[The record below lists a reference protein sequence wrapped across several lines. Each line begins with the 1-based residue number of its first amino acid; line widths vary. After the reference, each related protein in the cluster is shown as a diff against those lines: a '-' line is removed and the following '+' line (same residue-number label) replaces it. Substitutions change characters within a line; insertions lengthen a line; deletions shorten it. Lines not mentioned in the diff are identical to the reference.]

1 VDIHPKRKEKFMKI
15 TFLGAARTVTGSCYV
30 LECEHARFAID
41 CGMHQGNRV
50 IEMRNRDEGGVYH
63 PESLDF
69 ILLTHAHIDHS
80 GLLPRLVAKGFKGP
94 VFTTTPTRDLL
105 GIMLEDSARIQETD
119 AQWRSTKKLRAGDP
133 PVEPLYTVEQA
144 QKALLQLKTQEYNQ
158 AFEPKPG
165 VRVVFNDAGHILG
178 SAFIEI
184 WIKEGEEETKL
195 VFSGDLGRP
204 NQLLVR
210 NPQTVEAAD
219 FLFLESTYGARN
231 HKNETQSREELA
243 EAIAYSYER
252 GQKVIIPA
260 FAVERTQEL
269 LYSLYLLRKEG
280 RLPEDMPVYV
290 DSPLAIKATEIF
302 RRHWDYYDQQT
313 KELVKNGENPLEMPN
328 LRYTL
333 TADESRAINT
343 SEGSAIVIAGSGMAN
358 AGRIKHHLRH
368 NIWKAGASIVFVG
381 FQAEGTP
388 GRRIVDGAQAVRI
401 LGEELSVK
409 ARVFTI
415 GGFSGHAGQS
425 QILDWLSHFR
435 NPEVQVYLVHGEHSG
450 QKVLA
455 ELIREKFKLAVHIP
469 DYLDECLLEKGG
481 RFELTARP
489 SLAAPRIDWE
499 YLLEQTSEKLAQV
512 QERVEFIQRMGLSNQ
527 VEIRGNLLDINS
539 RFTSILSELM
549 FEQKQKPGKE

>member
-1 VDIHPKRKEKFMKI
+1 
-15 TFLGAARTVTGSCYV
+15 
-30 LECEHARFAID
+30 
-41 CGMHQGNRV
+41 MHQGNRV
-50 IEMRNRDEGGVYH
+50 IEMRNWDENGMYR

-80 GLLPRLVAKGFKGP
+80 GLLPRLVAQGFKGQ
-94 VFTTTPTRDLL
+94 VYTTSPTKDLL
-105 GIMLEDSARIQETD
+105 GIMLEDSARIQETE
-119 AQWRSTKKLRAGDP
+119 AQWRSTKKLRVGDP
-133 PVEPLYTVEQA
+133 PVKPLYTVEDA
-144 QKALLQLKTQEYNQ
+144 QKALRQLKTEEYNQ
-158 AFEPKPG
+158 VFEPAPG
-165 VRVVFNDAGHILG
+165 IRVKFNDAGHILG
-178 SAFIEI
+178 SAFIEL
-184 WIKEGEEETKL
+184 WVKEGDEETKL

-210 NPQTVEAAD
+210 DAQTVETAD
-219 FLFLESTYGARN
+219 FLFLESTYGSRN

-243 EAIAYSYER
+243 EAIKYSYER
-252 GQKVIIPA
+252 GEKVIIPA

-269 LYSLYLLRKEG
+269 LYTFYLLRKEG
-280 RLPEDMPVYV
+280 RLPADMPIYV

-313 KELVKNGENPLEMPN
+313 KDLVKNGENPLELPN

-333 TADESRAINT
+333 TADESRAINV
-343 SEGSAIVIAGSGMAN
+343 SQGPAIVIAGSGMAN

-368 NIWKAGASIVFVG
+368 NIWKSGASIVFVG

-388 GRRIVDGAQAVRI
+388 GRRIVDGAKTIRI
-401 LGEELSVK
+401 LGEELTVK
-409 ARVFTI
+409 AKVFTI
-415 GGFSGHAGQS
+415 GGFSGHAGQT

-435 NPEVQVYLVHGEHSG
+435 NPDVQVYLVHGEHSG
-450 QKVLA
+450 QKILA
-455 ELIREKFKLAVHIP
+455 GLIREKFNLNVHIP

-499 YLLEQTSEKLAQV
+499 YLLQETAGKLAQV
-512 QERVEFIQRMGLSNQ
+512 QERVDFIQRMGLTNQ
-527 VEIRGNLLDINS
+527 VEIRGSLLAINS

-549 FEQKQKPGKE
+549 FEQKQKTKPE

>member
-144 QKALLQLKTQEYNQ
+144 QKAFLQLKTQEYNQ

>member
-1 VDIHPKRKEKFMKI
+1 
-15 TFLGAARTVTGSCYV
+15 VTGSCYV
-30 LECEHARFAID
+30 LECGNARFAID

-50 IEMRNRDEGGVYH
+50 IEARNRDENGMYR

-80 GLLPRLVAKGFKGP
+80 GLLPRLVAQGFKGQ
-94 VFTTTPTRDLL
+94 VYTTSPTKDLL
-105 GIMLEDSARIQETD
+105 GIMLEDSARIQETE
-119 AQWRSTKKLRAGDP
+119 AQWRSTKKQRVGDP
-133 PVEPLYTVEQA
+133 PVEPLYTVEDA
-144 QKALLQLKTQEYNQ
+144 QKALRQLKTEEYNQ
-158 AFEPKPG
+158 VFEPAPG
-165 VRVVFNDAGHILG
+165 IRVIFNDAGHILG
-178 SAFIEI
+178 SAFIEL
-184 WIKEGEEETKL
+184 WVKEGDEETKL

-210 NPQTVEAAD
+210 DAQTVETAD
-219 FLFLESTYGARN
+219 FLFLESTYGSRN
-231 HKNETQSREELA
+231 HKNETQSRDELA

-269 LYSLYLLRKEG
+269 LYTFFLLHKEG
-280 RLPEDMPVYV
+280 RLPADMPVFL

-313 KELVKNGENPLEMPN
+313 KDLVKNGENPLELPN

-333 TADESRAINT
+333 TSEESRSINV
-343 SEGSAIVIAGSGMAN
+343 SQGAAIVIAGSGMAN

-388 GRRIVDGAQAVRI
+388 GRRIVDGAKTIRI
-401 LGEELSVK
+401 LGEELTVK
-409 ARVFTI
+409 AKVFTI

-425 QILDWLSHFR
+425 QIMDWLSHFH
-435 NPEVQVYLVHGEHSG
+435 NPDVQVYLVHGEHSG

-455 ELIREKFKLAVHIP
+455 DLIREKFKLTVHIP

-481 RFELTARP
+481 RFELTSRP

-499 YLLEQTSEKLAQV
+499 YLLEETADKLAKV

-539 RFTSILSELM
+539 RFTSILSELV
-549 FEQKQKPGKE
+549 FEQKQKSKQE

>member
-1 VDIHPKRKEKFMKI
+1 MKI

-94 VFTTTPTRDLL
+94 VFTTSPTRDLL

-144 QKALLQLKTQEYNQ
+144 QKAFLQLKTQEYNQ

>member
-1 VDIHPKRKEKFMKI
+1 MKI
-15 TFLGAARTVTGSCYV
+15 SFLGAARTVTGSCYV
-30 LECEHARFAID
+30 LECEHTRFAID

-50 IEMRNRDEGGVYH
+50 IEMRNWDENDMYR
-63 PESLDF
+63 PKSLDF

-80 GLLPRLVAKGFKGP
+80 GLLPRLVAQGFKGQ
-94 VFTTTPTRDLL
+94 VYTTSPTKDLL
-105 GIMLEDSARIQETD
+105 GIMLEDSARIQETE
-119 AQWRSTKKLRAGDP
+119 AQWRSTKKQRVGDP
-133 PVEPLYTVEQA
+133 PVQPLYTVEHA
-144 QKALLQLKTQEYNQ
+144 QKALRQLKTEDYNQ
-158 AFEPKPG
+158 VFEPAPG
-165 VRVVFNDAGHILG
+165 IRVKFNDAGHILG
-178 SAFIEI
+178 SAFIEL
-184 WIKEGEEETKL
+184 WVKEGDEETKL

-210 NPQTVEAAD
+210 DAQTVETAD
-219 FLFLESTYGARN
+219 FLFLESTYGSRN

-243 EAIAYSYER
+243 EAIKYSYER
-252 GQKVIIPA
+252 GEKVIIPA

-269 LYSLYLLRKEG
+269 LYTFYLLHKEG
-280 RLPEDMPVYV
+280 RLPADMPIYV

-313 KELVKNGENPLEMPN
+313 KDLVKNGENPLELSN

-333 TADESRAINT
+333 TADESRAINV
-343 SEGSAIVIAGSGMAN
+343 SQGPAIVIAGSGMAN

-368 NIWKAGASIVFVG
+368 NIWKSGASIVFVG

-388 GRRIVDGAQAVRI
+388 GRRIVDGAKTIRI
-401 LGEELSVK
+401 LGEELTVK
-409 ARVFTI
+409 AKVFTI
-415 GGFSGHAGQS
+415 GGFSGHAGQT

-450 QKVLA
+450 QKILA
-455 ELIREKFKLAVHIP
+455 GLIRDRFKLTVHIP

-499 YLLEQTSEKLAQV
+499 YLLEETAGKLAQV
-512 QERVEFIQRMGLSNQ
+512 QERVDFIQRMGMTNQ
-527 VEIRGNLLDINS
+527 VEIRGSLLAINS

-549 FEQKQKPGKE
+549 FEQKQKTKQE

>member
-1 VDIHPKRKEKFMKI
+1 MKI

-30 LECEHARFAID
+30 LECGNARFAID

-50 IEMRNRDEGGVYH
+50 IEARNRDENGIYR

-80 GLLPRLVAKGFKGP
+80 GLLPRLVAQGFKGR
-94 VFTTTPTRDLL
+94 VHTTSPTKDLL
-105 GIMLEDSARIQETD
+105 GIMLEDSARIQETE
-119 AQWRSTKKLRAGDP
+119 AQWRSTKKQRAGDA
-133 PVEPLYTVEQA
+133 PVEPLYTVEDA
-144 QKALLQLKTQEYNQ
+144 QKALLQLKTEEYNQ
-158 AFEPKPG
+158 VFEPAPG
-165 VRVVFNDAGHILG
+165 IRVKFNDAGHILG
-178 SAFIEI
+178 SAFIEL
-184 WIKEGEEETKL
+184 WVNEGDEETKL

-210 NPQTVEAAD
+210 DAQTVETAD
-219 FLFLESTYGARN
+219 FLFLESTYGSRN
-231 HKNETQSREELA
+231 HKNETQSRDELA
-243 EAIAYSYER
+243 EAIAYSYGR
-252 GQKVIIPA
+252 GEKVIIPA

-269 LYSLYLLRKEG
+269 LYTFHLLHKEG
-280 RLPEDMPVYV
+280 RLPADMPVFV

-313 KELVKNGENPLEMPN
+313 KDLVKNGENPLELPN

-333 TADESRAINT
+333 TSEESRSINV
-343 SEGSAIVIAGSGMAN
+343 SQGPAIVIAGSGMAN

-388 GRRIVDGAQAVRI
+388 GRRIVDGAKTIRI
-401 LGEELSVK
+401 LGEELTVK
-409 ARVFTI
+409 AKVFTI

-435 NPEVQVYLVHGEHSG
+435 NPDVQVYLIHGEHSG

-455 ELIREKFKLAVHIP
+455 DLIRERFKLTVHIP

-481 RFELTARP
+481 RFELTSRP

-499 YLLEQTSEKLAQV
+499 YLLEETADKLAQV

-539 RFTSILSELM
+539 RFTSILSELV
-549 FEQKQKPGKE
+549 FEQKQKAKQG

>member
-1 VDIHPKRKEKFMKI
+1 MKI

-50 IEMRNRDEGGVYH
+50 IEARNWDENGMYR

-94 VFTTTPTRDLL
+94 VYTTAPTKDLL
-105 GIMLEDSARIQETD
+105 TIMLEDSARIQETE

-144 QKALLQLKTQEYNQ
+144 QDALKRLKIKEYNTS
-158 AFEPKPG
+158 FEPG
-165 VRVVFNDAGHILG
+165 EGIRVVFNDAGHILG
-178 SAFIEI
+178 SAFIEL
-184 WIKEGEEETKL
+184 WVKEGEEQTKL

-210 NPQTVEAAD
+210 NPETVEHAD
-219 FLFLESTYGARN
+219 FLFLESTYGSRN
-231 HKNETQSREELA
+231 HKNEAQSREELA

-252 GQKVIIPA
+252 GEKVIIPA

-269 LYSLYLLRKEG
+269 LYSFYLLRQEG
-280 RLPEDMPVYV
+280 KLPEDMPVYV

-302 RRHWDYYDQQT
+302 RRHWDYYDHET
-313 KELVKNGENPLEMPN
+313 KEMVKNGENPLELHN

-333 TADESRAINT
+333 TAEESRAINT
-343 SEGSAIVIAGSGMAN
+343 SQGPAIVIAGSGMAN

-368 NIWKAGASIVFVG
+368 NIWKPGASVVFVG

-388 GRRIVDGAQAVRI
+388 GRRIVDGAQTIRI
-401 LGEELSVK
+401 LGEELTVK

-415 GGFSGHAGQS
+415 GGFSGHAGQT

-455 ELIREKFKLAVHIP
+455 ELIREKFNLAVHIP

-499 YLLEQTSEKLAQV
+499 YLLEETADKLAQV
-512 QERVEFIQRMGLSNQ
+512 QERVEFIQRMGLANQ

-549 FEQKQKPGKE
+549 FEQKQKGKKE

>member
-1 VDIHPKRKEKFMKI
+1 MKI

-50 IEMRNRDEGGVYH
+50 IEARNWDENGMYR

-94 VFTTTPTRDLL
+94 VYTTAPTKDLL
-105 GIMLEDSARIQETD
+105 NIMLEDSARIQETE

-144 QKALLQLKTQEYNQ
+144 QDALKRLKIKEYNTS
-158 AFEPKPG
+158 FEPTEG
-165 VRVVFNDAGHILG
+165 IRVVFNDAGHILG
-178 SAFIEI
+178 SAFIEL

-210 NPQTVEAAD
+210 NPETVEHAD
-219 FLFLESTYGARN
+219 FLFLESTYGSRN

-252 GQKVIIPA
+252 GEKVIIPA

-269 LYSLYLLRKEG
+269 LYSFYLLRQEG
-280 RLPEDMPVYV
+280 KLPDDMPVYV

-302 RRHWDYYDQQT
+302 RRHWDYYDHDT
-313 KELVKNGENPLEMPN
+313 KELGKNGENPLELHN

-333 TADESRAINT
+333 TAEESRAINT
-343 SEGSAIVIAGSGMAN
+343 SQGPAIVIAGSGMAN

-368 NIWKAGASIVFVG
+368 NIWKPGASVVFVG

-388 GRRIVDGAQAVRI
+388 GRRIVDGAQTIRI

-415 GGFSGHAGQS
+415 GGFSGHAGQT

-435 NPEVQVYLVHGEHSG
+435 NPEVQVYLIHGEHSG

-455 ELIREKFKLAVHIP
+455 ELIREKFNLAGHIP

-499 YLLEQTSEKLAQV
+499 YLLEETADKLAKV
-512 QERVEFIQRMGLSNQ
+512 QDGWISSSAWGSPTRWRSGAICW
-527 VEIRGNLLDINS
+527 
-539 RFTSILSELM
+539 TSIPVSR
-549 FEQKQKPGKE
+549 PSSRN

>member
-94 VFTTTPTRDLL
+94 VFTTSPTRDLL

-144 QKALLQLKTQEYNQ
+144 QKAFLQLKTQEYNQ